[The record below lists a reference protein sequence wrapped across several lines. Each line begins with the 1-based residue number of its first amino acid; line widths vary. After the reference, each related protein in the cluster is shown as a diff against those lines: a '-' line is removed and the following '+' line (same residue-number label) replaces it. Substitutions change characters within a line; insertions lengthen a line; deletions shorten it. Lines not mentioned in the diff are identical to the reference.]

1 MQLLGLAFIAVAL
14 IGFNFGD
21 NYAIA
26 LLVIGCITTC
36 MYLIADGRKASAR
49 AEVNEFTLDA

>member
-21 NYAIA
+21 NYAIV
-26 LLVIGCITTC
+26 LLVVGCVATC
-36 MYLIADGRKASAR
+36 MYLITDGRKASAR
-49 AEVNEFTLDA
+49 VEVNEFTLDA